1 MSAFA
6 EVLKASPEYKTLE
19 KAVKSKNLPVGVLGV
34 SGIHKAHIINSLC
47 GNLGRRANL

>member
-19 KAVKSKNLPVGVLGV
+19 KAVKSKNYGK
-34 SGIHKAHIINSLC
+34 SQK
-47 GNLGRRANL
+47 RKYQ

>member
-19 KAVKSKNLPVGVLGV
+19 KAVKSKNRLSEFSAFRESTRL
-34 SGIHKAHIINSLC
+34 IL
-47 GNLGRRANL
+47 

>member
-19 KAVKSKNLPVGVLGV
+19 KAVKSKNLPVGVLGNPQG
-34 SGIHKAHIINSLC
+34 SYYKFAL
-47 GNLGRRANL
+47 R